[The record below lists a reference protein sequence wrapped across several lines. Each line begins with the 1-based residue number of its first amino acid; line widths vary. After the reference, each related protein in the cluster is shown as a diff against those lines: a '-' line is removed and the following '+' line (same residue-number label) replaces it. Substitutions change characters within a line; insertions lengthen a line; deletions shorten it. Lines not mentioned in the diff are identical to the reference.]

1 MTWEDRLR
9 LAELLAT
16 RPDLHTAAEAIVDTA
31 WRTVKNAGAR
41 VDLPDSSLTVRDFP
55 SHIAPAARLLTASVA
70 LRAGEPRLGAL
81 VETILQTGAA
91 ERRWVWSTQD
101 YSSMVVALAAFAGE
115 AAAPRALR
123 VSAGGRALFT
133 IDDAVRDT
141 AVSAPL
147 GASFVR
153 GKNGKAELRVRVTAA
168 PGKGMVYY
176 ALSVTEVPL
185 TAPVTPDMRGIL
197 VERWYERMSDG
208 RPVISARE
216 GDLVRVRLR
225 ITVPTDREFVALV
238 DPVPAGLE
246 PVDLSLRTASTLDP
260 FIVHELNPDSE
271 FEEIRRE
278 HDEGPRWQR
287 WLYGNW
293 DEGWWQP
300 WDHKE
305 LRDDRVIYF
314 ARMLWK
320 GSYSASYI
328 ARATTAGTF
337 ARPPAHAE
345 EMYNAALSGR
355 SDGGRFE
362 VAARAP

>member
-1 MTWEDRLR
+1 
-9 LAELLAT
+9 
-16 RPDLHTAAEAIVDTA
+16 
-31 WRTVKNAGAR
+31 
-41 VDLPDSSLTVRDFP
+41 
-55 SHIAPAARLLTASVA
+55 
-70 LRAGEPRLGAL
+70 
-81 VETILQTGAA
+81 
-91 ERRWVWSTQD
+91 
-101 YSSMVVALAAFAGE
+101 
-115 AAAPRALR
+115 
-123 VSAGGRALFT
+123 
-133 IDDAVRDT
+133 
-141 AVSAPL
+141 
-147 GASFVR
+147 
-153 GKNGKAELRVRVTAA
+153 
-168 PGKGMVYY
+168 MVYY

-208 RPVISARE
+208 HPVISARE

-225 ITVPTDREFVALV
+225 ITVPTDREFVALE

-246 PVDLSLRTASTLDP
+246 PVDLSLHTASTLDP

-287 WLYGNW
+287 WLYGSW